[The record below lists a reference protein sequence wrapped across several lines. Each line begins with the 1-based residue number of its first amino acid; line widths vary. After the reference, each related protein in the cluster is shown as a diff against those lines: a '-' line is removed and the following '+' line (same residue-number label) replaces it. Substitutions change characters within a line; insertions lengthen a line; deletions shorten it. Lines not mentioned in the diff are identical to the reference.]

1 MYPVAPGHPNY
12 SQGGSSEFIP
22 ELWSGKLLEKFYI
35 ATVFAA
41 ISNIAYEGEIKN
53 YGDNVTIRTTPDI
66 SINDYVVGQN
76 LVYQRPESVST
87 ELLID
92 KGKYFAFTCDD
103 VIAKQSDLKLLD
115 DWMGDA
121 AEQMKIK
128 IDAQLLQT
136 ILPDVSPVNKGAT
149 AGKITAAFNMG
160 AAGAPVQITKANVL
174 DYIVDCGT
182 LLDETNRPESNRFI
196 VIPAWAA
203 GMLKKSDLKD
213 ASMMGDGTSTLR
225 NGRLGGIDRFTIYTS
240 NNLYYVN
247 DGGKICFNC
256 IFGHKSGISFASQ
269 MTKTETLRAESTFG
283 DLVRG
288 LNIYGF
294 KVLQPESVGIL
305 YCYK

>member
-1 MYPVAPGHPNY
+1 MFPTAPAHPNY
-12 SQGGSSEFIP
+12 SHGGNSEFIP
-22 ELWSGKLLEKFYI
+22 ELWSGKLLEKFYL

-41 ISNIAYEGEIKN
+41 ISNTAYEGEIKN

-66 SINDYVVGQN
+66 AINDYVVGQN
-76 LVYQRPESVST
+76 LVYQRPESIST

-103 VIAKQSDLKLLD
+103 VIAKQSDLNLLD
-115 DWMGDA
+115 NWMGDA

-128 IDAQLLQT
+128 IDAQLLQYCLT
-136 ILPDVSPVNKGAT
+136 DISAYNKGAA

-160 AAGAPVQITKANVL
+160 ASGAPVQLTKANIL

-182 LLDETNRPESNRFI
+182 LLDETNRPESNRFM

-213 ASMMGDGTSTLR
+213 ATMMGDGTSVLR
-225 NGRLGGIDRFTIYTS
+225 NGRLGGIDRFTLYTS
-240 NNLYYVN
+240 NNLYAVA
-247 DGGKICFNC
+247 DGGKTCFNA
-256 IFGHKSGISFASQ
+256 IFGHKSGISFAAQ

-294 KVLQPESVGIL
+294 KTLQPESVGIL